1 MATIVNASAALRVRN
16 EQNRAICSIS
26 GVNPAMTAEDA
37 AGFVAGIQ
45 TMYNRGTVRARIHSV
60 SDIEIPDTT
69 A

>member
-1 MATIVNASAALRVRN
+1 MASITNASAALRIRS

-26 GVNPAMTAEDA
+26 GVDPNMTAEDA

-45 TMYNRGTVRARIHSV
+45 TMYNRGTVLARIHTV
-60 SDIEIPDTT
+60 SDIEIPDTS